1 MHYLDELNPVQRAAV
16 TATEGPVLVIAGPGS
31 GKTRVLTYRIAHLLE
46 QGVAPWEILTLTF
59 TNKAA
64 REMKE
69 RIEKVVGP
77 KVQSVWAGT
86 FHSIFA
92 RILRAEASKIGFP
105 GSFSIYDTDDTT
117 SLLRAIIK
125 EMNLDPNAYNASA
138 IRSRISIAK
147 SNLLSPKAYRDN
159 EEMMQQDRQAK
170 RPYLVDVYEK
180 YVARCQRSGAM
191 DFDDLLFQLY
201 RLFRD
206 NPDNVV
212 DKYRRKFRY
221 IHVDE
226 FQDTNFLQYAILRR
240 LLKYEGS
247 PENVFVVGDDA
258 QSIYAFRGATI
269 DNILDFEKDYPNLK
283 VFKLEQNYRSTH
295 HIVSA
300 ANEVIAFNRK
310 QLQKTIWTDKE
321 SRQKIKLVRCMTDDE
336 EARRVADLILEQKN
350 RYHLP
355 NSEIAILYR
364 TNAQSRKFEE
374 HLRRLNVPYRVF
386 GGTSFY
392 QRKEVKDFV
401 ADLRRAVNPNDEEAL
416 RRIINVP
423 ARGISDATVDK
434 LTSLASV
441 KSLPV
446 WEAMLLPDLDVTDRA
461 RKSLAVFRNMVE
473 EWRGRIVSDNAYR
486 LAADILKRSGL
497 LDSLKSD
504 TSPEGIGRMENVN
517 AVLDAVSEF
526 ADNPTLLEDDFNDPT
541 LTDRTHDRS
550 LAAYLQTIT
559 LLTDADENTGERDFI
574 TLMSTHAAKGLEFNS
589 VFITGLEEN
598 LFPSFMAMEDPN
610 GLDEERRLFYVA
622 ITRAKEFLTMSYA
635 QNRYRFGQI
644 RVSEPSRFLEEV
656 DTQHYELLG
665 GIGIG
670 RPQPQAQASVQS
682 ARASLSGNFASP
694 RTRPQNR
701 AAQAP
706 AVDPNGFK
714 ASPPEAIVPGATV
727 LHLKF
732 GQGRVTSVEGPRDNK
747 VATIQFQCDEL
758 PERRIVLKFAKLQ
771 VI

>member
-1 MHYLDELNPVQRAAV
+1 
-16 TATEGPVLVIAGPGS
+16 EGPVLVIAGPGS

-86 FHSIFA
+86 FHAIFA

-159 EEMMQQDRQAK
+159 EEMMQQDRQAR
-170 RPYLVDVYEK
+170 RPYLVEVYEK
-180 YVARCQRSGAM
+180 YLARCQRAGAM

-300 ANEVIAFNRK
+300 ANEVISFNRK

-401 ADLRRAVNPNDEEAL
+401 AYLRLAVNPNDEEAL
-416 RRIINVP
+416 RRVINVP

-434 LTSLASV
+434 LTSLASI
-441 KSLPV
+441 KGLPV

-473 EWRGRIVSDNAYR
+473 EWRGRIVTDNAYR

-504 TSPEGIGRMENVN
+504 TSPEGIGRLENVN

-541 LTDRTHDRS
+541 LVDRS
-550 LAAYLQTIT
+550 H
-559 LLTDADENTGERDFI
+559 D
-574 TLMSTHAAKGLEFNS
+574 
-589 VFITGLEEN
+589 
-598 LFPSFMAMEDPN
+598 
-610 GLDEERRLFYVA
+610 
-622 ITRAKEFLTMSYA
+622 
-635 QNRYRFGQI
+635 
-644 RVSEPSRFLEEV
+644 
-656 DTQHYELLG
+656 
-665 GIGIG
+665 
-670 RPQPQAQASVQS
+670 
-682 ARASLSGNFASP
+682 
-694 RTRPQNR
+694 
-701 AAQAP
+701 
-706 AVDPNGFK
+706 
-714 ASPPEAIVPGATV
+714 
-727 LHLKF
+727 
-732 GQGRVTSVEGPRDNK
+732 
-747 VATIQFQCDEL
+747 
-758 PERRIVLKFAKLQ
+758 
-771 VI
+771 